1 MKVIHTELKVNLP
14 NHEYTKVGI
23 KPGLTI
29 ADALSKAMKKRN
41 LDTKTYEAIM
51 VCDPEKVS
59 NFLHTLTLQSR
70 INLAPKLYIP
80 STLKIDLILWHTQL
94 IVCALQF
101 YSFHFS
107 SLNPAAY
114 IELYIC

>member
-51 VCDPEKVS
+51 VNDPEKVS
-59 NFLHTLTLQSR
+59 NFSFFTLTHSTYPYQDS
-70 INLAPKLYIP
+70 KL
-80 STLKIDLILWHTQL
+80 
-94 IVCALQF
+94 
-101 YSFHFS
+101 
-107 SLNPAAY
+107 
-114 IELYIC
+114 

>member
-23 KPGLTI
+23 KPGLSI

-51 VCDPEKVS
+51 VSDPEKVS
-59 NFLHTLTLQSR
+59 NFSVQKNAGHTKKAGHTENLVFLQ
-70 INLAPKLYIP
+70 KLYI
-80 STLKIDLILWHTQL
+80 
-94 IVCALQF
+94 ALRG
-101 YSFHFS
+101 
-107 SLNPAAY
+107 
-114 IELYIC
+114 

>member
-23 KPGLTI
+23 KPGLSV

-51 VCDPEKVS
+51 VSDPEKVS
-59 NFLHTLTLQSR
+59 NFSLSILTYRELEQYNR
-70 INLAPKLYIP
+70 VVLAKVG
-80 STLKIDLILWHTQL
+80 D
-94 IVCALQF
+94 
-101 YSFHFS
+101 
-107 SLNPAAY
+107 
-114 IELYIC
+114 

>member
-51 VCDPEKVS
+51 VSDPEKVS
-59 NFLHTLTLQSR
+59 NFLVQK
-70 INLAPKLYIP
+70 KLM
-80 STLKIDLILWHTQL
+80 WQL
-94 IVCALQF
+94 CAAMM
-101 YSFHFS
+101 S
-107 SLNPAAY
+107 
-114 IELYIC
+114 

>member
-23 KPGLTI
+23 KPGLSI

-51 VCDPEKVS
+51 VSDPEKVS
-59 NFLHTLTLQSR
+59 NFSVQKKLICMTIMCSNAQCFGKPLFFPVPVLTNFWS
-70 INLAPKLYIP
+70 
-80 STLKIDLILWHTQL
+80 DF
-94 IVCALQF
+94 C
-101 YSFHFS
+101 SFSFFRE
-107 SLNPAAY
+107 NATD
-114 IELYIC
+114 